1 MSSILNEWLSRG
13 QTVIPNVLLENYQQ
27 LGISNLQFL
36 LLLQL
41 LAHDQKSQA
50 FPNIGQI
57 SSHLN
62 VSEERLYDELN
73 ELVNKKIIAVDTVEE
88 DGKMTDRLS
97 FDLLWDK
104 LENWWLRIQKS
115 ESQKKR
121 SISENSLYQVFEE
134 EFGRPLSPI
143 ELETIGKWL
152 DEDRYSPDLI
162 YMALRESILNQVYN
176 LNYIDRILLSW
187 EKQNITTKDQVEQK
201 TREFRRK
208 KYEDQESYKSDKQH
222 TGHSSVPLINWLDR
236 SSED

>member
-41 LAHDQKSQA
+41 LVHDQKSQT

-73 ELVNKKIIAVDTVEE
+73 ELVNKKIIAVDTVEK
-88 DGKMTDRLS
+88 DGKMTDYLS

-104 LENWWLRIQKS
+104 LENWWMRIRKS
-115 ESQKKR
+115 ELQKKR
-121 SISENSLYQVFEE
+121 AISENSLYQVFEE

-187 EKQNITTKDQVEQK
+187 EKQNITTKEQVEQK

-208 KYEDQESYKSDKQH
+208 KYEDQEDHKSDKQH
-222 TGHSSVPLINWLDR
+222 TDHPSVPLINWLDR
-236 SSED
+236 SSKD